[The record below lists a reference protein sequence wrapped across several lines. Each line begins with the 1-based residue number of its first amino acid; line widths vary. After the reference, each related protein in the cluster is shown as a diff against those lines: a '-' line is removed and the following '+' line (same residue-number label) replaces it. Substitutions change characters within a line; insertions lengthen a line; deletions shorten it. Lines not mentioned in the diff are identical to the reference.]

1 MSMTTMTVRA
11 PRAALATAAVAL
23 CTACSDGTAPH
34 ADGPV
39 GVGFQLATSSMS
51 AAALSTTSGLA
62 TSTGVSVNATDAG
75 LKIER
80 GSDVI
85 LVSKAQLVVRDV
97 KLRTAVATCVDDDDS
112 SSDVAADKGGSSN
125 ANANGKRASD
135 DDTECPTIRVGPFL
149 VDMPVSGADAGR
161 VSVAVPEGTYSKIR
175 LTIHKVTSSDSADL
189 EFRKTNPD
197 FRDISVRLEGTYNG
211 KPFIFVND
219 VEAKLEVPLTAPLA
233 IKAGGDNV
241 TVTLDLAPWFVNATG
256 GLFNPADANTTGL
269 VRAKVQNAIRFAF
282 RAFRDKNRDG
292 KED

>member
-1 MSMTTMTVRA
+1 MSMTTMIARA
-11 PRAALATAAVAL
+11 PRAVLATASLAL
-23 CTACSDGTAPH
+23 FAACSDGTAPN
-34 ADGPV
+34 ADGQV

-51 AAALSTTSGLA
+51 AAALSTTAGVA
-62 TSTGVSVNATDAG
+62 TATGVTVNATDAG

-80 GSDVI
+80 GGDVI
-85 LVSKAQLVVRDV
+85 VVSKAQVVVRDV
-97 KLRTAVATCVDDDDS
+97 KLKSAVATCADDDS
-112 SSDVAADKGGSSN
+112 RSDVAADKGSSGSTN
-125 ANANGKRASD
+125 PIDKRSTHD
-135 DDTECPTIRVGPFL
+135 DDECPTIRVGPFL

-175 LTIHKVTSSDSADL
+175 LTVHKVTSSDSADL
-189 EFRKTNPD
+189 EFRKANPD

-241 TVTLDLAPWFVNATG
+241 TVTLDLAPWFVNSTG

-282 RAFRDKNRDG
+282 RAFRDRNRDG
-292 KED
+292 RED